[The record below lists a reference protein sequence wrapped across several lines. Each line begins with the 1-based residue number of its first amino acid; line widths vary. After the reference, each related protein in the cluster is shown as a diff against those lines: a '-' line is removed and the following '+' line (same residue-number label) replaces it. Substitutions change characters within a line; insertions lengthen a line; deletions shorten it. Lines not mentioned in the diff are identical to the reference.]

1 MNKAFANWIWMR
13 TTSLCLQMLQV
24 TPIAST
30 NAPLVWPL
38 QVTFTV
44 DMSVV
49 SSVSEQGVHIAGTF
63 QGWDAESTMLSD
75 NGDGTWSTTLE
86 VAPGAH
92 EFKFINGA
100 GWNGGE
106 ENMNGTSCN
115 AGGNRGAEFDA
126 ENNTYTACFNI
137 CPGESCLPDP
147 DPANLT
153 FQVDANEVEM
163 AGESMF
169 IFGAF
174 TGWQGGAI
182 EMMDN
187 GDGTGKPPNWFPAA

>member
-1 MNKAFANWIWMR
+1 MDGRQRVDRTFVVTKMEIAFW
-13 TTSLCLQMLQV
+13 TSTAETRCVCQCRQV
-24 TPIAST
+24 MPIAST
-30 NAPLVWPL
+30 NAHLVCCLL

-63 QGWDAESTMLSD
+63 QGWDAESTMLQ
-75 NGDGTWSTTLE
+75 TTETALGAQPLE
-86 VAPGAH
+86 VSPGAH

-126 ENNTYTACFNI
+126 ENNTYEACFNI
-137 CPGESCLPDP
+137 CPGESCLPRSRSCQP
-147 DPANLT
+147 HLPSGC
-153 FQVDANEVEM
+153 E
-163 AGESMF
+163 
-169 IFGAF
+169 
-174 TGWQGGAI
+174 
-182 EMMDN
+182 
-187 GDGTGKPPNWFPAA
+187 